1 MQETVTMTIDNASDE
16 KEEQSDSKPKPDN
29 KGSEKETLK
38 SDFEAEKKAY
48 HVKELEK

>member
-1 MQETVTMTIDNASDE
+1 VPETVTVTIDKVSDE
-16 KEEQSDSKPKPDN
+16 KEEQSDSKPKVLPDN
-29 KGSEKETLK
+29 KESLK